1 MTGDIAGLMVSLVL
15 VAFGGDQFIVAIA
28 RLARTLKM
36 RPTVVGV
43 FLGGFGTSIVEL
55 IVAALAAA
63 RHSPQLAVGSL
74 VGSVAAN
81 VCLALTIAAL
91 ITPVR
96 VGSATVRREAPLS
109 VASVALFA
117 VLALGGISRAKGV
130 VMAVA
135 LLPVV
140 GLLLFSARQRGP
152 DPLEAEVVEFLE
164 KPARGP
170 RPEVTRA
177 IGSLVVM
184 LGGAD
189 LMVNC
194 AVGLAARLGMTQGF
208 AGLTIVGIGTSAPLI
223 ASSVQGARRGEHE
236 LVVGN
241 VLGGNLFI
249 ALAGGA
255 LVGLLSNGPTGG
267 GGTGVLALSVMVGAV
282 VVSWLAMA
290 KGSVV
295 SRWEALLLLVAY
307 VAFLP
312 FINS

>member
-1 MTGDIAGLMVSLVL
+1 
-15 VAFGGDQFIVAIA
+15 
-28 RLARTLKM
+28 
-36 RPTVVGV
+36 
-43 FLGGFGTSIVEL
+43 
-55 IVAALAAA
+55 
-63 RHSPQLAVGSL
+63 
-74 VGSVAAN
+74 
-81 VCLALTIAAL
+81 
-91 ITPVR
+91 
-96 VGSATVRREAPLS
+96 
-109 VASVALFA
+109 
-117 VLALGGISRAKGV
+117 
-130 VMAVA
+130 MAVA
-135 LLPVV
+135 LVPVL

-164 KPARGP
+164 KPGRAR

-208 AGLTIVGIGTSAPLI
+208 AGLTLVGIGTSAPLI

-255 LVGLLSNGPTGG
+255 LVGLLSNGRAGG

-295 SRWEALLLLVAY
+295 SRWEALLLLVVY

>member
-28 RLARTLKM
+28 RLARTLKL

-135 LLPVV
+135 LVPVL
-140 GLLLFSARQRGP
+140 GLLLFSARQYGP
-152 DPLEAEVVEFLE
+152 DQLEAEVVEFLE
-164 KPARGP
+164 KPASGS

-255 LVGLLSNGPTGG
+255 LVGLLSNGRTGG

-290 KGSVV
+290 RGSVV